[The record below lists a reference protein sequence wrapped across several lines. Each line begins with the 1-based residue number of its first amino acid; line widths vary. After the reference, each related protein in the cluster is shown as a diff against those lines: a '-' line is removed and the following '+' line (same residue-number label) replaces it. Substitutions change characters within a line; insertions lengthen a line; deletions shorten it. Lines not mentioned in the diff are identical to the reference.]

1 MLVTLEQKNN
11 LAKYLTEVY
20 KIPVLTEEEEMEYAK
35 KKEEGDLNAAK
46 ILISSHL
53 RLVVKIAFKYQ
64 NYGLPI
70 MDMISEGNI
79 GLMKAVRDFTLEK
92 GCRLATYAMWW
103 IRAYI
108 QDFILKSWSLVKI
121 GTTTAQKKLFFN
133 LNKIKN
139 KILSYGQKDL
149 NNENIKYIS
158 DTLSISEDEVKDM
171 NNRLYKKDISLNQKS
186 KNNNEDNKEI
196 MEKIAKDMGVSSDF
210 FNEDNQNED
219 GLYSISNRKLR
230 SFGSIA
236 ELSVNSQVFERAT
249 DLICGIAQRE
259 SSVIVGRCADY
270 ILKDN
275 PDTISVFCFSDLEE
289 RIRFSI
295 NEYDV
300 PAKKAKKIVQEK
312 DMKRARFYEFH
323 TNQKW
328 GDAKNYS
335 LLINT
340 SKMSTDEVVEII
352 AALYDKKAGLTTF
365 KGAFQDQYIEHK
377 SFKI

>member
-1 MLVTLEQKNN
+1 MKKTITITISRQFGSNGREIGRK
-11 LAKYLTEVY
+11 LAEYL
-20 KIPVLTEEEEMEYAK
+20 
-35 KKEEGDLNAAK
+35 D
-46 ILISSHL
+46 
-53 RLVVKIAFKYQ
+53 
-64 NYGLPI
+64 
-70 MDMISEGNI
+70 I
-79 GLMKAVRDFTLEK
+79 G
-92 GCRLATYAMWW
+92 Y
-103 IRAYI
+103 Y
-108 QDFILKSWSLVKI
+108 
-121 GTTTAQKKLFFN
+121 
-133 LNKIKN
+133 
-139 KILSYGQKDL
+139 
-149 NNENIKYIS
+149 
-158 DTLSISEDEVKDM
+158 
-171 NNRLYKKDISLNQKS
+171 
-186 KNNNEDNKEI
+186 NKEI

-249 DLICGIAQRE
+249 DLISGIAQRE

-300 PAKKAKKIVQEK
+300 PAKQAKKIVQEK

-340 SKMSTDEVVEII
+340 SKMSTDEVVETI

>member
-1 MLVTLEQKNN
+1 MKKTITITISRQFGSNGREIGRK
-11 LAKYLTEVY
+11 LAEYL
-20 KIPVLTEEEEMEYAK
+20 
-35 KKEEGDLNAAK
+35 D
-46 ILISSHL
+46 
-53 RLVVKIAFKYQ
+53 
-64 NYGLPI
+64 
-70 MDMISEGNI
+70 I
-79 GLMKAVRDFTLEK
+79 G
-92 GCRLATYAMWW
+92 Y
-103 IRAYI
+103 Y
-108 QDFILKSWSLVKI
+108 
-121 GTTTAQKKLFFN
+121 
-133 LNKIKN
+133 
-139 KILSYGQKDL
+139 
-149 NNENIKYIS
+149 
-158 DTLSISEDEVKDM
+158 
-171 NNRLYKKDISLNQKS
+171 
-186 KNNNEDNKEI
+186 NKEI

-219 GLYSISNRKLR
+219 GLYSISNRELR

-300 PAKKAKKIVQEK
+300 PAKQAKKIVQEK

-340 SKMSTDEVVEII
+340 SKMSTDEVVETI

>member
-11 LAKYLTEVY
+11 LVKYLTEVY

-158 DTLSISEDEVKDM
+158 DTLSVSEDEVKDM

-196 MEKIAKDMGVSSDF
+196 MELIPAKTQTPEIIFASTSENKKRKEIFREALNTLNEREKAIIFERKLDEEQATLKDLSIKYGVS
-210 FNEDNQNED
+210 
-219 GLYSISNRKLR
+219 G
-230 SFGSIA
+230 
-236 ELSVNSQVFERAT
+236 
-249 DLICGIAQRE
+249 
-259 SSVIVGRCADY
+259 
-270 ILKDN
+270 
-275 PDTISVFCFSDLEE
+275 E
-289 RIRFSI
+289 RIRQIEESAI
-295 NEYDV
+295 
-300 PAKKAKKIVQEK
+300 KKI
-312 DMKRARFYEFH
+312 
-323 TNQKW
+323 QK
-328 GDAKNYS
+328 Y
-335 LLINT
+335 I
-340 SKMSTDEVVEII
+340 E
-352 AALYDKKAGLTTF
+352 DKKLNL
-365 KGAFQDQYIEHK
+365 
-377 SFKI
+377 

>member
-1 MLVTLEQKNN
+1 MKKTITITISRQFGSNGREIGRK
-11 LAKYLTEVY
+11 LAEYL
-20 KIPVLTEEEEMEYAK
+20 
-35 KKEEGDLNAAK
+35 D
-46 ILISSHL
+46 
-53 RLVVKIAFKYQ
+53 
-64 NYGLPI
+64 
-70 MDMISEGNI
+70 I
-79 GLMKAVRDFTLEK
+79 G
-92 GCRLATYAMWW
+92 Y
-103 IRAYI
+103 Y
-108 QDFILKSWSLVKI
+108 
-121 GTTTAQKKLFFN
+121 
-133 LNKIKN
+133 
-139 KILSYGQKDL
+139 
-149 NNENIKYIS
+149 
-158 DTLSISEDEVKDM
+158 
-171 NNRLYKKDISLNQKS
+171 
-186 KNNNEDNKEI
+186 NKEI

-300 PAKKAKKIVQEK
+300 PAKQAKKIVQEK

-340 SKMSTDEVVEII
+340 SKMSADEVVEII

>member
-1 MLVTLEQKNN
+1 MKKTITITISRQFGSNGREIGRK
-11 LAKYLTEVY
+11 LAEYL
-20 KIPVLTEEEEMEYAK
+20 
-35 KKEEGDLNAAK
+35 D
-46 ILISSHL
+46 
-53 RLVVKIAFKYQ
+53 
-64 NYGLPI
+64 
-70 MDMISEGNI
+70 I
-79 GLMKAVRDFTLEK
+79 G
-92 GCRLATYAMWW
+92 Y
-103 IRAYI
+103 Y
-108 QDFILKSWSLVKI
+108 
-121 GTTTAQKKLFFN
+121 
-133 LNKIKN
+133 
-139 KILSYGQKDL
+139 
-149 NNENIKYIS
+149 
-158 DTLSISEDEVKDM
+158 
-171 NNRLYKKDISLNQKS
+171 
-186 KNNNEDNKEI
+186 NKEI

-275 PDTISVFCFSDLEE
+275 PDTISVFCFSDFEE

-340 SKMSTDEVVEII
+340 SKMSTDEVVETI

>member
-1 MLVTLEQKNN
+1 MKKTITITISRQFGSNGREIGRK
-11 LAKYLTEVY
+11 LAEYL
-20 KIPVLTEEEEMEYAK
+20 
-35 KKEEGDLNAAK
+35 D
-46 ILISSHL
+46 
-53 RLVVKIAFKYQ
+53 
-64 NYGLPI
+64 
-70 MDMISEGNI
+70 I
-79 GLMKAVRDFTLEK
+79 G
-92 GCRLATYAMWW
+92 Y
-103 IRAYI
+103 Y
-108 QDFILKSWSLVKI
+108 
-121 GTTTAQKKLFFN
+121 
-133 LNKIKN
+133 
-139 KILSYGQKDL
+139 
-149 NNENIKYIS
+149 
-158 DTLSISEDEVKDM
+158 
-171 NNRLYKKDISLNQKS
+171 
-186 KNNNEDNKEI
+186 NKEI

-219 GLYSISNRKLR
+219 GLFSISNRKLR

-300 PAKKAKKIVQEK
+300 PAKQAKKIVQEK

>member
-1 MLVTLEQKNN
+1 MKKTITITISRQFGSNGREIGRK
-11 LAKYLTEVY
+11 LAEYL
-20 KIPVLTEEEEMEYAK
+20 
-35 KKEEGDLNAAK
+35 D
-46 ILISSHL
+46 
-53 RLVVKIAFKYQ
+53 
-64 NYGLPI
+64 
-70 MDMISEGNI
+70 I
-79 GLMKAVRDFTLEK
+79 G
-92 GCRLATYAMWW
+92 Y
-103 IRAYI
+103 Y
-108 QDFILKSWSLVKI
+108 
-121 GTTTAQKKLFFN
+121 
-133 LNKIKN
+133 
-139 KILSYGQKDL
+139 
-149 NNENIKYIS
+149 
-158 DTLSISEDEVKDM
+158 
-171 NNRLYKKDISLNQKS
+171 
-186 KNNNEDNKEI
+186 NKEI

-300 PAKKAKKIVQEK
+300 PAKQAKKIVQEK

-377 SFKI
+377 NFKI

>member
-1 MLVTLEQKNN
+1 MKKTITITISRQFGSNGREIGRK
-11 LAKYLTEVY
+11 LAEYL
-20 KIPVLTEEEEMEYAK
+20 
-35 KKEEGDLNAAK
+35 D
-46 ILISSHL
+46 
-53 RLVVKIAFKYQ
+53 
-64 NYGLPI
+64 
-70 MDMISEGNI
+70 I
-79 GLMKAVRDFTLEK
+79 G
-92 GCRLATYAMWW
+92 Y
-103 IRAYI
+103 Y
-108 QDFILKSWSLVKI
+108 
-121 GTTTAQKKLFFN
+121 
-133 LNKIKN
+133 
-139 KILSYGQKDL
+139 
-149 NNENIKYIS
+149 
-158 DTLSISEDEVKDM
+158 
-171 NNRLYKKDISLNQKS
+171 
-186 KNNNEDNKEI
+186 NKEI

-275 PDTISVFCFSDLEE
+275 PDTISVFCFSNLEE

-300 PAKKAKKIVQEK
+300 PAKQAKKIVQEK

-340 SKMSTDEVVEII
+340 SKMSTDEAVEII

>member
-1 MLVTLEQKNN
+1 MKKTITITISRQFGSNGREIGRK
-11 LAKYLTEVY
+11 LAEYL
-20 KIPVLTEEEEMEYAK
+20 
-35 KKEEGDLNAAK
+35 D
-46 ILISSHL
+46 
-53 RLVVKIAFKYQ
+53 
-64 NYGLPI
+64 
-70 MDMISEGNI
+70 I
-79 GLMKAVRDFTLEK
+79 G
-92 GCRLATYAMWW
+92 Y
-103 IRAYI
+103 Y
-108 QDFILKSWSLVKI
+108 
-121 GTTTAQKKLFFN
+121 
-133 LNKIKN
+133 
-139 KILSYGQKDL
+139 
-149 NNENIKYIS
+149 
-158 DTLSISEDEVKDM
+158 
-171 NNRLYKKDISLNQKS
+171 
-186 KNNNEDNKEI
+186 NKEI

-289 RIRFSI
+289 RIQFSI

-300 PAKKAKKIVQEK
+300 PAKQAKKIVQEK

>member
-1 MLVTLEQKNN
+1 MKKTITITISRQFGSNGREIGRK
-11 LAKYLTEVY
+11 LAEYL
-20 KIPVLTEEEEMEYAK
+20 
-35 KKEEGDLNAAK
+35 D
-46 ILISSHL
+46 
-53 RLVVKIAFKYQ
+53 
-64 NYGLPI
+64 
-70 MDMISEGNI
+70 I
-79 GLMKAVRDFTLEK
+79 G
-92 GCRLATYAMWW
+92 Y
-103 IRAYI
+103 Y
-108 QDFILKSWSLVKI
+108 
-121 GTTTAQKKLFFN
+121 
-133 LNKIKN
+133 
-139 KILSYGQKDL
+139 
-149 NNENIKYIS
+149 
-158 DTLSISEDEVKDM
+158 
-171 NNRLYKKDISLNQKS
+171 
-186 KNNNEDNKEI
+186 NKEI

-300 PAKKAKKIVQEK
+300 PAKQAKKIVQEK

-365 KGAFQDQYIEHK
+365 KRAVQDQYIEHK

>member
-1 MLVTLEQKNN
+1 MKKTITITISRQFGSNGREIGRK
-11 LAKYLTEVY
+11 LAEYL
-20 KIPVLTEEEEMEYAK
+20 
-35 KKEEGDLNAAK
+35 D
-46 ILISSHL
+46 
-53 RLVVKIAFKYQ
+53 
-64 NYGLPI
+64 
-70 MDMISEGNI
+70 I
-79 GLMKAVRDFTLEK
+79 G
-92 GCRLATYAMWW
+92 Y
-103 IRAYI
+103 Y
-108 QDFILKSWSLVKI
+108 
-121 GTTTAQKKLFFN
+121 
-133 LNKIKN
+133 
-139 KILSYGQKDL
+139 
-149 NNENIKYIS
+149 
-158 DTLSISEDEVKDM
+158 
-171 NNRLYKKDISLNQKS
+171 
-186 KNNNEDNKEI
+186 NKEI

-210 FNEDNQNED
+210 FNEDNQNKD

-300 PAKKAKKIVQEK
+300 PAKQAKKIVQEK

>member
-158 DTLSISEDEVKDM
+158 DTLSVNEDEVKDM

-196 MEKIAKDMGVSSDF
+196 MELIPAKTQTPEIIFASTSENKKRKEIFREALNTLNEREKAIIFERKLDEEQATLKDLSIKYGVS
-210 FNEDNQNED
+210 
-219 GLYSISNRKLR
+219 G
-230 SFGSIA
+230 
-236 ELSVNSQVFERAT
+236 
-249 DLICGIAQRE
+249 
-259 SSVIVGRCADY
+259 
-270 ILKDN
+270 
-275 PDTISVFCFSDLEE
+275 E
-289 RIRFSI
+289 RIRQIEESAI
-295 NEYDV
+295 
-300 PAKKAKKIVQEK
+300 KKI
-312 DMKRARFYEFH
+312 
-323 TNQKW
+323 QK
-328 GDAKNYS
+328 Y
-335 LLINT
+335 I
-340 SKMSTDEVVEII
+340 E
-352 AALYDKKAGLTTF
+352 DKKLNL
-365 KGAFQDQYIEHK
+365 
-377 SFKI
+377 

>member
-158 DTLSISEDEVKDM
+158 DTLSVSENEVKDM

-196 MEKIAKDMGVSSDF
+196 MELIPAKTQTPEIIFASTSENKKRKEIFREALNTLNEREKAIIFERKLDEEQATLKDLSIKYGVS
-210 FNEDNQNED
+210 
-219 GLYSISNRKLR
+219 G
-230 SFGSIA
+230 
-236 ELSVNSQVFERAT
+236 
-249 DLICGIAQRE
+249 
-259 SSVIVGRCADY
+259 
-270 ILKDN
+270 
-275 PDTISVFCFSDLEE
+275 E
-289 RIRFSI
+289 RIRQIEESAI
-295 NEYDV
+295 
-300 PAKKAKKIVQEK
+300 KKI
-312 DMKRARFYEFH
+312 
-323 TNQKW
+323 QK
-328 GDAKNYS
+328 Y
-335 LLINT
+335 I
-340 SKMSTDEVVEII
+340 E
-352 AALYDKKAGLTTF
+352 DKKLNL
-365 KGAFQDQYIEHK
+365 
-377 SFKI
+377 

>member
-1 MLVTLEQKNN
+1 MKKTITITISRQFGSNGREIGRK
-11 LAKYLTEVY
+11 LAEYL
-20 KIPVLTEEEEMEYAK
+20 
-35 KKEEGDLNAAK
+35 D
-46 ILISSHL
+46 
-53 RLVVKIAFKYQ
+53 
-64 NYGLPI
+64 
-70 MDMISEGNI
+70 I
-79 GLMKAVRDFTLEK
+79 G
-92 GCRLATYAMWW
+92 Y
-103 IRAYI
+103 Y
-108 QDFILKSWSLVKI
+108 
-121 GTTTAQKKLFFN
+121 
-133 LNKIKN
+133 
-139 KILSYGQKDL
+139 
-149 NNENIKYIS
+149 
-158 DTLSISEDEVKDM
+158 
-171 NNRLYKKDISLNQKS
+171 
-186 KNNNEDNKEI
+186 NKEI

-210 FNEDNQNED
+210 FHEDNQNED

-300 PAKKAKKIVQEK
+300 PAKQAKKIVQEK

-340 SKMSTDEVVEII
+340 SKMSTDEVVETI

>member
-1 MLVTLEQKNN
+1 MKKTITITISRQFGSNGREIGRK
-11 LAKYLTEVY
+11 LAEYL
-20 KIPVLTEEEEMEYAK
+20 
-35 KKEEGDLNAAK
+35 D
-46 ILISSHL
+46 
-53 RLVVKIAFKYQ
+53 
-64 NYGLPI
+64 
-70 MDMISEGNI
+70 I
-79 GLMKAVRDFTLEK
+79 G
-92 GCRLATYAMWW
+92 Y
-103 IRAYI
+103 Y
-108 QDFILKSWSLVKI
+108 
-121 GTTTAQKKLFFN
+121 
-133 LNKIKN
+133 
-139 KILSYGQKDL
+139 
-149 NNENIKYIS
+149 
-158 DTLSISEDEVKDM
+158 
-171 NNRLYKKDISLNQKS
+171 
-186 KNNNEDNKEI
+186 NKEI

-236 ELSVNSQVFERAT
+236 ELSVNSQVFESAT

-300 PAKKAKKIVQEK
+300 PAKQAKKIVQEK

-340 SKMSTDEVVEII
+340 SKMSTDEVVETI

>member
-92 GCRLATYAMWW
+92 GCRLATYAMWL

-158 DTLSISEDEVKDM
+158 DTLSVSEDEVKDM

-196 MEKIAKDMGVSSDF
+196 MELIPAKTQTPEIIFASTSENKKRKEIFREALNTLNEREKAIIFERKLDEEQATLKDLSIKYGVS
-210 FNEDNQNED
+210 
-219 GLYSISNRKLR
+219 G
-230 SFGSIA
+230 
-236 ELSVNSQVFERAT
+236 
-249 DLICGIAQRE
+249 
-259 SSVIVGRCADY
+259 
-270 ILKDN
+270 
-275 PDTISVFCFSDLEE
+275 E
-289 RIRFSI
+289 RIRQIEESAI
-295 NEYDV
+295 
-300 PAKKAKKIVQEK
+300 KKI
-312 DMKRARFYEFH
+312 
-323 TNQKW
+323 QK
-328 GDAKNYS
+328 Y
-335 LLINT
+335 I
-340 SKMSTDEVVEII
+340 E
-352 AALYDKKAGLTTF
+352 DKKLNL
-365 KGAFQDQYIEHK
+365 
-377 SFKI
+377 

>member
-1 MLVTLEQKNN
+1 MKKTITITISRQFGSNGREIGRK
-11 LAKYLTEVY
+11 LAEYL
-20 KIPVLTEEEEMEYAK
+20 
-35 KKEEGDLNAAK
+35 D
-46 ILISSHL
+46 
-53 RLVVKIAFKYQ
+53 
-64 NYGLPI
+64 
-70 MDMISEGNI
+70 I
-79 GLMKAVRDFTLEK
+79 G
-92 GCRLATYAMWW
+92 Y
-103 IRAYI
+103 Y
-108 QDFILKSWSLVKI
+108 
-121 GTTTAQKKLFFN
+121 
-133 LNKIKN
+133 
-139 KILSYGQKDL
+139 
-149 NNENIKYIS
+149 
-158 DTLSISEDEVKDM
+158 
-171 NNRLYKKDISLNQKS
+171 
-186 KNNNEDNKEI
+186 NKEI

-275 PDTISVFCFSDLEE
+275 PDTISVFCFSNLEE

-300 PAKKAKKIVQEK
+300 PAKQAKKIVQEK

-352 AALYDKKAGLTTF
+352 ATLYDKKAGLTTF

>member
-1 MLVTLEQKNN
+1 MKKTITITISRQFGSNGREIGRK
-11 LAKYLTEVY
+11 LAEYL
-20 KIPVLTEEEEMEYAK
+20 
-35 KKEEGDLNAAK
+35 D
-46 ILISSHL
+46 
-53 RLVVKIAFKYQ
+53 
-64 NYGLPI
+64 
-70 MDMISEGNI
+70 I
-79 GLMKAVRDFTLEK
+79 G
-92 GCRLATYAMWW
+92 Y
-103 IRAYI
+103 Y
-108 QDFILKSWSLVKI
+108 
-121 GTTTAQKKLFFN
+121 
-133 LNKIKN
+133 
-139 KILSYGQKDL
+139 
-149 NNENIKYIS
+149 
-158 DTLSISEDEVKDM
+158 
-171 NNRLYKKDISLNQKS
+171 
-186 KNNNEDNKEI
+186 NKEI

-275 PDTISVFCFSDLEE
+275 PDTISVFCFSNLEE

-300 PAKKAKKIVQEK
+300 PAKQAKKIVQEK

-340 SKMSTDEVVEII
+340 SKMSTDEVVETI

>member
-103 IRAYI
+103 IRACI

-158 DTLSISEDEVKDM
+158 DTLSVSEDEVKDM

-196 MEKIAKDMGVSSDF
+196 MELIPAKTQTPEIIFASTSENKKRKEIFREALNTLNEREKAIIFERKLDEEQATLKDLSIKYGVS
-210 FNEDNQNED
+210 
-219 GLYSISNRKLR
+219 G
-230 SFGSIA
+230 
-236 ELSVNSQVFERAT
+236 
-249 DLICGIAQRE
+249 
-259 SSVIVGRCADY
+259 
-270 ILKDN
+270 
-275 PDTISVFCFSDLEE
+275 E
-289 RIRFSI
+289 RIRQIEESAI
-295 NEYDV
+295 
-300 PAKKAKKIVQEK
+300 KKI
-312 DMKRARFYEFH
+312 
-323 TNQKW
+323 QK
-328 GDAKNYS
+328 Y
-335 LLINT
+335 I
-340 SKMSTDEVVEII
+340 E
-352 AALYDKKAGLTTF
+352 DKKLNL
-365 KGAFQDQYIEHK
+365 
-377 SFKI
+377 

>member
-1 MLVTLEQKNN
+1 MKKTITITISRQFGSNGREIGRK
-11 LAKYLTEVY
+11 LAEYL
-20 KIPVLTEEEEMEYAK
+20 
-35 KKEEGDLNAAK
+35 D
-46 ILISSHL
+46 
-53 RLVVKIAFKYQ
+53 
-64 NYGLPI
+64 
-70 MDMISEGNI
+70 I
-79 GLMKAVRDFTLEK
+79 G
-92 GCRLATYAMWW
+92 Y
-103 IRAYI
+103 Y
-108 QDFILKSWSLVKI
+108 
-121 GTTTAQKKLFFN
+121 
-133 LNKIKN
+133 
-139 KILSYGQKDL
+139 
-149 NNENIKYIS
+149 
-158 DTLSISEDEVKDM
+158 
-171 NNRLYKKDISLNQKS
+171 
-186 KNNNEDNKEI
+186 NKEI

-300 PAKKAKKIVQEK
+300 PAKQAKKIVQEK

-365 KGAFQDQYIEHK
+365 KGAFQEQYIEHK

>member
-1 MLVTLEQKNN
+1 MKKTITITISRQFGSNGREIGRK
-11 LAKYLTEVY
+11 LAEYL
-20 KIPVLTEEEEMEYAK
+20 
-35 KKEEGDLNAAK
+35 D
-46 ILISSHL
+46 
-53 RLVVKIAFKYQ
+53 
-64 NYGLPI
+64 
-70 MDMISEGNI
+70 I
-79 GLMKAVRDFTLEK
+79 G
-92 GCRLATYAMWW
+92 Y
-103 IRAYI
+103 Y
-108 QDFILKSWSLVKI
+108 
-121 GTTTAQKKLFFN
+121 
-133 LNKIKN
+133 
-139 KILSYGQKDL
+139 
-149 NNENIKYIS
+149 
-158 DTLSISEDEVKDM
+158 
-171 NNRLYKKDISLNQKS
+171 
-186 KNNNEDNKEI
+186 NKEI

-275 PDTISVFCFSDLEE
+275 PDTISVFCFSDREE

-300 PAKKAKKIVQEK
+300 PAKQAKKIVQEK

>member
-121 GTTTAQKKLFFN
+121 GTTIAQKKLFFN

-158 DTLSISEDEVKDM
+158 DTLSVSEDEVKDM

-196 MEKIAKDMGVSSDF
+196 MELIPAKTQTPEIIFASTSENKKRKEIFREALNTLNEREKAIIFERKLDEEQATLKDLSIKYGVS
-210 FNEDNQNED
+210 
-219 GLYSISNRKLR
+219 G
-230 SFGSIA
+230 
-236 ELSVNSQVFERAT
+236 
-249 DLICGIAQRE
+249 
-259 SSVIVGRCADY
+259 
-270 ILKDN
+270 
-275 PDTISVFCFSDLEE
+275 E
-289 RIRFSI
+289 RIRQIEESAI
-295 NEYDV
+295 
-300 PAKKAKKIVQEK
+300 KKI
-312 DMKRARFYEFH
+312 
-323 TNQKW
+323 QK
-328 GDAKNYS
+328 Y
-335 LLINT
+335 I
-340 SKMSTDEVVEII
+340 E
-352 AALYDKKAGLTTF
+352 DKKLNL
-365 KGAFQDQYIEHK
+365 
-377 SFKI
+377 

>member
-158 DTLSISEDEVKDM
+158 DTLSVSEDEVKDM

-196 MEKIAKDMGVSSDF
+196 IELIPAKTQTPEIIFASTSENKKRKEIFREALNTLNEREKAIIFERKLDEEQATLKDLSIKYGVS
-210 FNEDNQNED
+210 
-219 GLYSISNRKLR
+219 G
-230 SFGSIA
+230 
-236 ELSVNSQVFERAT
+236 
-249 DLICGIAQRE
+249 
-259 SSVIVGRCADY
+259 
-270 ILKDN
+270 
-275 PDTISVFCFSDLEE
+275 E
-289 RIRFSI
+289 RIRQIEESAI
-295 NEYDV
+295 
-300 PAKKAKKIVQEK
+300 KKI
-312 DMKRARFYEFH
+312 
-323 TNQKW
+323 QK
-328 GDAKNYS
+328 Y
-335 LLINT
+335 I
-340 SKMSTDEVVEII
+340 E
-352 AALYDKKAGLTTF
+352 DKKLNL
-365 KGAFQDQYIEHK
+365 
-377 SFKI
+377 

>member
-121 GTTTAQKKLFFN
+121 GTTIAQKKLFFN

-158 DTLSISEDEVKDM
+158 DTLSVSEDEVKDM

-196 MEKIAKDMGVSSDF
+196 MELIPAKTQTPEIIFASTSENKKRKEIFREALNTLNEREKAIIFERKLDEEQATLKNLSIKYGVS
-210 FNEDNQNED
+210 
-219 GLYSISNRKLR
+219 G
-230 SFGSIA
+230 
-236 ELSVNSQVFERAT
+236 
-249 DLICGIAQRE
+249 
-259 SSVIVGRCADY
+259 
-270 ILKDN
+270 
-275 PDTISVFCFSDLEE
+275 E
-289 RIRFSI
+289 RIRQIEESAI
-295 NEYDV
+295 
-300 PAKKAKKIVQEK
+300 KKI
-312 DMKRARFYEFH
+312 
-323 TNQKW
+323 QK
-328 GDAKNYS
+328 Y
-335 LLINT
+335 I
-340 SKMSTDEVVEII
+340 E
-352 AALYDKKAGLTTF
+352 DKKLNL
-365 KGAFQDQYIEHK
+365 
-377 SFKI
+377 

>member
-1 MLVTLEQKNN
+1 MNKTITITISRQFGSNGREIGRK
-11 LAKYLTEVY
+11 LAEYL
-20 KIPVLTEEEEMEYAK
+20 
-35 KKEEGDLNAAK
+35 D
-46 ILISSHL
+46 
-53 RLVVKIAFKYQ
+53 
-64 NYGLPI
+64 
-70 MDMISEGNI
+70 I
-79 GLMKAVRDFTLEK
+79 G
-92 GCRLATYAMWW
+92 Y
-103 IRAYI
+103 Y
-108 QDFILKSWSLVKI
+108 
-121 GTTTAQKKLFFN
+121 
-133 LNKIKN
+133 
-139 KILSYGQKDL
+139 
-149 NNENIKYIS
+149 
-158 DTLSISEDEVKDM
+158 
-171 NNRLYKKDISLNQKS
+171 
-186 KNNNEDNKEI
+186 NKEI

-300 PAKKAKKIVQEK
+300 PAKQAKKIVQEK

>member
-158 DTLSISEDEVKDM
+158 DTLSVSEDEVKDM

-196 MEKIAKDMGVSSDF
+196 MELIPAKTQTPEIIFASISENKKRKEIFREALNTLNEREKAIIFERKLDEEQATLKDLSIKYGVS
-210 FNEDNQNED
+210 
-219 GLYSISNRKLR
+219 G
-230 SFGSIA
+230 
-236 ELSVNSQVFERAT
+236 
-249 DLICGIAQRE
+249 
-259 SSVIVGRCADY
+259 
-270 ILKDN
+270 
-275 PDTISVFCFSDLEE
+275 E
-289 RIRFSI
+289 RIRQIEESAI
-295 NEYDV
+295 
-300 PAKKAKKIVQEK
+300 KKI
-312 DMKRARFYEFH
+312 
-323 TNQKW
+323 QK
-328 GDAKNYS
+328 Y
-335 LLINT
+335 I
-340 SKMSTDEVVEII
+340 E
-352 AALYDKKAGLTTF
+352 DKKLNL
-365 KGAFQDQYIEHK
+365 
-377 SFKI
+377 

>member
-1 MLVTLEQKNN
+1 MKKTITITISRQFGSNGREIGRK
-11 LAKYLTEVY
+11 LAEYL
-20 KIPVLTEEEEMEYAK
+20 
-35 KKEEGDLNAAK
+35 D
-46 ILISSHL
+46 
-53 RLVVKIAFKYQ
+53 
-64 NYGLPI
+64 
-70 MDMISEGNI
+70 I
-79 GLMKAVRDFTLEK
+79 G
-92 GCRLATYAMWW
+92 Y
-103 IRAYI
+103 Y
-108 QDFILKSWSLVKI
+108 
-121 GTTTAQKKLFFN
+121 
-133 LNKIKN
+133 
-139 KILSYGQKDL
+139 
-149 NNENIKYIS
+149 
-158 DTLSISEDEVKDM
+158 
-171 NNRLYKKDISLNQKS
+171 
-186 KNNNEDNKEI
+186 NKEI

-300 PAKKAKKIVQEK
+300 PAKQAKKIVQEK

-328 GDAKNYS
+328 CDAKNYS

-340 SKMSTDEVVEII
+340 SKMSTDEVVETI